1 MKVTEQDVLVVKSY
15 IQYFTERNFELIYFF
30 FFFLHI
36 LVTFMNETGE
46 HGVMWFGAVGFP
58 IAVHNVTLGLLLK
71 RLKLVSDWCN
81 ILKHD

>member
-15 IQYFTERNFELIYFF
+15 IQYFTERNFELI
-30 FFFLHI
+30 FLHI

-58 IAVHNVTLGLLLK
+58 IAVHNVTLGLFLK

-81 ILKHD
+81 ILKHG

>member
-1 MKVTEQDVLVVKSY
+1 
-15 IQYFTERNFELIYFF
+15 
-30 FFFLHI
+30 
-36 LVTFMNETGE
+36 MNETGE